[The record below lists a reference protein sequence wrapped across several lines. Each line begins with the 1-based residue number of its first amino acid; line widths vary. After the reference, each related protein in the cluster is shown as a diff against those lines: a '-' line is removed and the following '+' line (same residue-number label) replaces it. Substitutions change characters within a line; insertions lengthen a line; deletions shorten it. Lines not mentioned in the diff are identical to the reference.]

1 MHMRRVPALAA
12 ALTVA
17 LTLGLGGCAQK
28 INGTAVIAADAGP
41 VETTS
46 TTKPSTTGKAPTS
59 ASKPT
64 AASTGSTGTTGKPT
78 GKIKITTKKKT
89 SGYENCDLL
98 TPAEVGAAVG
108 AKPSPTKGCVQ
119 TTSDPFAV
127 VLMMVTLAEY
137 EGQAKEIEVAGNTAY
152 EIKDGEDCSVMVML
166 TDDPDEITPA
176 FLASVTPV
184 DQIDTCGIALK
195 LATAGFNK
203 IPNA

>member
-28 INGTAVIAADAGP
+28 INGTAVMAADDAP
-41 VETTS
+41 IETTS
-46 TTKPSTTGKAPTS
+46 VAKPTTSGKATTS
-59 ASKPT
+59 TSKPT
-64 AASTGSTGTTGKPT
+64 APSTGSTGTTGKPT
-78 GKIKITTKKKT
+78 GKIKITTKKKIL
-89 SGYENCDLL
+89 SDSCDLL
-98 TPAEVGAAVG
+98 TPEEVGTAVG

-137 EGQAKEIEVAGNTAY
+137 EGQAKEIEVGGNTAY

-195 LATAGFNK
+195 LATTGFNK